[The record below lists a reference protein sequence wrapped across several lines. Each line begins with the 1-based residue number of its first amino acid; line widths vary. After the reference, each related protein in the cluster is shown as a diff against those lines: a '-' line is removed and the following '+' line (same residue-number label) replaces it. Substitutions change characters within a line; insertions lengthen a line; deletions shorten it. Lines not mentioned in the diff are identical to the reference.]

1 MRVLST
7 FVVLLARALSTF
19 VGLLARALNLAI
31 FVRMLLSWMPVDRG
45 NRLVRIIYEITEPI
59 LGPIRRVVP
68 ALGGLDLS
76 PMIALILIQVAERVL
91 IAILRSVA

>member
-1 MRVLST
+1 MRVLNT
-7 FVVLLARALSTF
+7 FVRLLAGALK
-19 VGLLARALNLAI
+19 LAI
-31 FVRMLLSWMPVDRG
+31 FARIILSWMPMDRG

-59 LGPIRRVVP
+59 LGPIRRVLP

-91 IAILRSVA
+91 IMMLQTVA

>member
-1 MRVLST
+1 MRVLNT
-7 FVVLLARALSTF
+7 FVRLLAGALK
-19 VGLLARALNLAI
+19 LAI
-31 FVRMLLSWMPVDRG
+31 FARIILSWMPMDRG

-59 LGPIRRVVP
+59 LGPIRRVLP

-91 IAILRSVA
+91 IVILQTVA

>member
-1 MRVLST
+1 MRVLNT
-7 FVVLLARALSTF
+7 FVRLLA
-19 VGLLARALNLAI
+19 GALNLAI
-31 FVRMLLSWMPVDRG
+31 FARILLSWMPMDRG

-59 LGPIRRVVP
+59 LGPIRRVLP

-91 IAILRSVA
+91 IMMLQTVA

>member
-1 MRVLST
+1 MRVLTT
-7 FVVLLARALSTF
+7 FVV
-19 VGLLARALNLAI
+19 LLARALNLAI
-31 FVRMLLSWMPVDRG
+31 FARILLSWMPMDRG

-59 LGPIRRVVP
+59 LGPIRRVLP

-91 IAILRSVA
+91 IMILQTVA

>member
-1 MRVLST
+1 MRVLNS
-7 FVVLLARALSTF
+7 FVVLLAKALS
-19 VGLLARALNLAI
+19 LAI
-31 FVRMLLSWMPVDRG
+31 FVRMLISWMPVDRG

-76 PMIALILIQVAERVL
+76 PMIALILIEVAERVL
-91 IAILRSVA
+91 LRVIQSVA

>member
-1 MRVLST
+1 MRVLNT
-7 FVVLLARALSTF
+7 FVRLLAGALK
-19 VGLLARALNLAI
+19 LAI
-31 FVRMLLSWMPVDRG
+31 FARILLSWMPMDRG

-59 LGPIRRVVP
+59 LGPIRRVLP

-91 IAILRSVA
+91 IMMLQTVA

>member
-1 MRVLST
+1 MRVLNT
-7 FVVLLARALSTF
+7 FVRLLA
-19 VGLLARALNLAI
+19 GALNLAI
-31 FVRMLLSWMPVDRG
+31 FARILLSWMPMDRG

-59 LGPIRRVVP
+59 LGPIRRVLP

-91 IAILRSVA
+91 IMILQTVA